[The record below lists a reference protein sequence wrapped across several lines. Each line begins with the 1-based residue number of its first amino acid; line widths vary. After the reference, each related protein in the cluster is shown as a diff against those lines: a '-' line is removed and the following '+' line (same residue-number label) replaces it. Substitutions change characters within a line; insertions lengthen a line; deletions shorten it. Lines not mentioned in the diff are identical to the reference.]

1 MEHMKFCPST
11 RVGMTA
17 KGLSCFF
24 TILNSKSRSVFSVPS
39 AFPQRSLHRPPPVFS
54 GASEALLV
62 VLRALTGQDSRTKET
77 SSMATLSSRRSC
89 DGLLPLTL
97 FSSLGTSGLN
107 SSVGGDGKK
116 KKQRERERGGGKNE
130 CQTEGSEA

>member
-1 MEHMKFCPST
+1 
-11 RVGMTA
+11 
-17 KGLSCFF
+17 
-24 TILNSKSRSVFSVPS
+24 
-39 AFPQRSLHRPPPVFS
+39 
-54 GASEALLV
+54 
-62 VLRALTGQDSRTKET
+62 
-77 SSMATLSSRRSC
+77 MATLSSRRSC

-116 KKQRERERGGGKNE
+116 KKTERERERKGKKKNE